1 MRTPEKVAIVVALIG
16 LAGTIGAAIIGSGH
30 NPFSASPTSQG
41 VELPPTQPTAT
52 TNKSAP
58 TNASFAPHAPPI
70 QLSPSSEMWGEQTKL
85 LSLEPGQK
93 IELDGRNLYSEATTY
108 PQSSCSGPGYIVYT
122 WQVRQPYPEG
132 GDLEIRSIIP
142 QGGGN
147 TEQLAMGAM
156 GKATMGPCGIH
167 VFINRGLQ
175 PMKLELR
182 YATAVDPTP

>member
-1 MRTPEKVAIVVALIG
+1 
-16 LAGTIGAAIIGSGH
+16 
-30 NPFSASPTSQG
+30 
-41 VELPPTQPTAT
+41 
-52 TNKSAP
+52 
-58 TNASFAPHAPPI
+58 
-70 QLSPSSEMWGEQTKL
+70 MWGEQTKL